1 LTNDS
6 HAAYLLFDECR
17 EAPKRSTRILAREE
31 SSIRPLVAFAAAIS
45 LCAAITAA
53 SAADLTP
60 APAPSATQTPYF
72 LGQPLVPGWS
82 FSVTPYGWLTSV
94 SSKVNTPIPGG
105 GTATTDVSVP
115 FSELLS
121 DLRFGVMLAAEARYD
136 RFSLLS
142 DFIYANVGMNAGAAK
157 LTSINLGPEGRINIP
172 VGLEANAGT
181 GMGMTIWTLA
191 GGYTLLEG
199 PWGHLDVIAGTRF
212 LGIDVISNYNLNAA
226 IFLPRRTIPFAR
238 SGTLTA
244 NVGYWDAIGGVT
256 GRFDIPNSKFFLPYY
271 FDAGGGGMPFTW
283 QAFGGVGYHAAAWAD
298 LSLVYRYLDF
308 QNNSSAHV
316 QSLAMGGPIF
326 VATFRF

>member
-1 LTNDS
+1 L
-6 HAAYLLFDECR
+6 
-17 EAPKRSTRILAREE
+17 
-31 SSIRPLVAFAAAIS
+31 S
-45 LCAAITAA
+45 LCAAITGA

-60 APAPSATQTPYF
+60 APTLSATQTTSPYF
-72 LGQPLVPGWS
+72 LGGPLVPGWS

-94 SSKVNTPIPGG
+94 NTKVNTPIPGG

-136 RFSLLS
+136 RFFVLT

-157 LTSINLGPEGRINIP
+157 LTSINLGPEGRVNIP

-181 GMGMTIWTLA
+181 GLGITIWTLG

-199 PWGHLDVIAGTRF
+199 PWGHLDVFAGTRF

-244 NVGYWDAIGGVT
+244 DAGYWEGIGGVT
-256 GRFDIPNSKFFLPYY
+256 GQFDFPNSNFFVPYY
-271 FDAGGGGMPFTW
+271 FDAGGGGMPLTW
-283 QAFGGVGYHAAAWAD
+283 QAFAGIGYHAAGWAD
-298 LSLVYRYLDF
+298 LSLGYRYLDF
-308 QNNSSAHV
+308 QNSSTAHV
-316 QSLAMGGPIF
+316 QNLALGGPIF
-326 VATFRF
+326 VASFRF